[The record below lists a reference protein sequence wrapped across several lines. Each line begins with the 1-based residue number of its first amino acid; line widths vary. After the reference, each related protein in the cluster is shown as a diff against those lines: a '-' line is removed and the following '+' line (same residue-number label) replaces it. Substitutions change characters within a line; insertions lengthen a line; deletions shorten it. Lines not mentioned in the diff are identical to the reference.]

1 MTEHPE
7 AGVTTPTP
15 SRRRSEIIAFLVLA
29 FGIWPIV
36 AVGFVGSY
44 GLVVWIWQMIFGP
57 PGPPTGGH

>member
-7 AGVTTPTP
+7 AGVTTP